1 MKTNIIS
8 KISCL
13 VFTSFLL
20 FSCIDNEVDLSAF
33 GDAYILVEV
42 NGQDTVKGLG
52 LHAYSYS
59 EFKSVVVNATGNQS
73 QTFTL
78 TPYLDFKQD
87 YLFTTPLS
95 QFSKTLPAK
104 GEYVFNA
111 TFLDGQTLAFYDI
124 LTSDFIAPPIIKRC
138 AYFKQS
144 GTVEVEWEKVKLA
157 DAYNVKLIDESG
169 KILFVSSAY
178 NNSTTIFSFG
188 SATQGWQSSA
198 SVPAE
203 GQVVKV
209 EVAAYLMEA
218 TLSQDELQSISK
230 TRVEIT
236 WGK

>member
-1 MKTNIIS
+1 MKTKIIS
-8 KISCL
+8 KIIYP
-13 VFTSFLL
+13 VFISFLL
-20 FSCIDNEVDLSAF
+20 SSCIDNEVDLSAF

-59 EFKSVVVNATGNQS
+59 EFKSVVVNAAGNQS
-73 QTFTL
+73 QTYTL
-78 TPYLDFKQD
+78 APYLDFKQD
-87 YLFTTPLS
+87 YLYTTPLS

-104 GEYVFNA
+104 GEYIFNA

-124 LTSDFIAPPIIKRC
+124 LTSDFIVPPKITKC
-138 AYFKQS
+138 VYFKD
-144 GTVEVEWEKVKLA
+144 TEKVEVEWEKVKLA
-157 DAYNVKLIDESG
+157 DAYNVKLIDQSG

-178 NNSTTIFSFG
+178 NNSTTVFSFG
-188 SATQGWQSSA
+188 SGTQGWQSSA

-209 EVAAYLMEA
+209 EVAAYLMEP
-218 TLSQDELQSISK
+218 TIVQDELQSISK

>member
-1 MKTNIIS
+1 MKTNLFS
-8 KISCL
+8 KIACL
-13 VFTSFLL
+13 GFISLL
-20 FSCIDNEVDLSAF
+20 ISSCIDNEVELSAF

-59 EFKSVVVNATGNQS
+59 EFKSVVVNPTGNPS
-73 QTFTL
+73 QIYTL

-87 YLFTTPLS
+87 YLYTTPLS

-111 TFLDGQTLAFYDI
+111 TFTDGQTLAVSDV
-124 LTSDFIAPPIIKRC
+124 LTSDFIAPPKIVRC
-138 AYFKQS
+138 TYFKQS
-144 GTVEVEWEKVKLA
+144 ATVEVEWEKVKLA
-157 DAYNVKLIDESG
+157 DAYNVKLIDQTG
-169 KILFVSSAY
+169 KILFVSPAY
-178 NNSTTIFSFG
+178 SNSTTVFSFG
-188 SATQGWQSSA
+188 SGTQGWQSST

-209 EVAAYLMEA
+209 EVAAYLMEP
-218 TLSQDELQSISK
+218 TTVQDELQCISK
-230 TRVEIT
+230 SRVDIT